1 MSARLSLLFLRF
13 LPPGL
18 NSILLSPGLV
28 SGKETVFRR
37 LHRDNKSLP
46 FKIGSAAFNKLFH
59 GVDTDDLFDDG

>member
-18 NSILLSPGLV
+18 NSISLSPGLV
-28 SGKETVFRR
+28 SGKETVFR
-37 LHRDNKSLP
+37 KSLP